1 MELKNLSKVRRLAV
15 LGVLANVVAVAAA
28 AIASPKELLVV
39 VPLLALTLPLL
50 TAAALEAAAE
60 RRLGDGFSG

>member
-15 LGVLANVVAVAAA
+15 FGVIANIVAVAAA
-28 AIASPKELLVV
+28 ALAAPKELLVAL
-39 VPLLALTLPLL
+39 PLLGLTLPLL

>member
-15 LGVLANVVAVAAA
+15 FGVIANILAVAAA
-28 AIASPKELLVV
+28 AIVAPKELLVV
-39 VPLLALTLPLL
+39 VPVLALTLPLL

>member
-15 LGVLANVVAVAAA
+15 FGVIANIVVVAAA
-28 AIASPKELLVV
+28 ALAAPKELLVV
-39 VPLLALTLPLL
+39 LPLLGLTLPLL